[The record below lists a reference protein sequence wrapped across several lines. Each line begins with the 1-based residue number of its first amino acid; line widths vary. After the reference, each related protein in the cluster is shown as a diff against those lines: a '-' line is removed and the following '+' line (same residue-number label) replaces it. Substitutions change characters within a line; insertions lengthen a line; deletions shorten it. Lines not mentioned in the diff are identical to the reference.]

1 MTTSDLTKYRDYAD
15 RIATGDHKPDCRG
28 GTEPPPA
35 RLGMPRIARCPNE
48 APHAAHEFG
57 DDFGRRW
64 DCPGRCLGCLTD
76 DERAQ
81 WAAQVAEIDTYLA
94 ATQEEPLW

>member
-1 MTTSDLTKYRDYAD
+1 MSDLTEYRDYAD
-15 RIATGDHKPDCRG
+15 RIAAGDHKPDCRG
-28 GTEPPPA
+28 GTKPPPA
-35 RLGMPRIARCPNE
+35 RLGLPYISRCPNE
-48 APHAAHEFG
+48 APHAEHEFH
-57 DDFGRRW
+57 DFNIRW
-64 DCPGRCLGCLTD
+64 NCPGRCPGCLTD

>member
-1 MTTSDLTKYRDYAD
+1 MSELEDYRDYAD
-15 RIATGDHKPDCRG
+15 RIATGDHKPGCRG

-35 RLGMPRIARCPNE
+35 RLGMSYIARCPNE
-48 APHAAHEFG
+48 ATHAEHEFC
-57 DDFGRRW
+57 DDFNIRW

-81 WAAQVAEIDTYLA
+81 WAAQVAEIDAYLA
-94 ATQEEPLW
+94 TTQEEPLW